1 MKILWKKTE
10 IITTFAGVLERKS
23 VHLVVP
29 HFWEGPQLGKILVFF
44 FPQWREHENARN
56 VEAIILIRHL
66 CYSF

>member
-44 FPQWREHENARN
+44 FSPNGGSMKMPEM
-56 VEAIILIRHL
+56 
-66 CYSF
+66 